1 MGFDFPSFGDYNGH
15 VKNPVRREWMGI
27 RDQLT
32 SDLKEAMRQKDDVRK
47 RTIRSVIAAIKKE
60 ETNLDSSGERITL
73 SDKDILGVV
82 AKQAKQRRESIS
94 EYARA
99 GRDDLV
105 AEEQAELAVLEIYL
119 PQQMSHEEIEVE
131 VRKVV
136 DEVGATGPQDMGK
149 VMKPLMSRLKGRA
162 DGKVINQIVRSIL
175 VE

>member
-1 MGFDFPSFGDYNGH
+1 
-15 VKNPVRREWMGI
+15 MGI
-27 RDQLT
+27 REQLT
-32 SDLKEAMRQKDDVRK
+32 ADLKEAMLQKDDVRK

-60 ETNLDSSGERITL
+60 ETNLDASGKRISL
-73 SDKDILGVV
+73 DGEDIVGVI
-82 AKQAKQRRESIS
+82 AQQAKKRRESIS

-99 GRDDLV
+99 GREDLV
-105 AEEQAELAVLEIYL
+105 AAEQAELDILEGYL
-119 PQQMSHEEIEVE
+119 PQQLSREEIEVE

-149 VMKPLMSRLKGRA
+149 VMKPLMDRLKGRA

>member
-1 MGFDFPSFGDYNGH
+1 
-15 VKNPVRREWMGI
+15 MGI
-27 RDQLT
+27 REQLT
-32 SDLKEAMRQKDDVRK
+32 ADLKEAMLQKDEVRK

-60 ETNLDSSGERITL
+60 ETNLDASGKRISL
-73 SDKDILGVV
+73 DGEDIVGVI
-82 AKQAKQRRESIS
+82 AQQAKQRRESIS

-99 GRDDLV
+99 GREDLV
-105 AEEQAELAVLEIYL
+105 DAEQAELDILEGYL
-119 PQQMSHEEIEVE
+119 PQQLSREEIEVE

-149 VMKPLMSRLKGRA
+149 VMKPLMDRLKGRA

>member
-1 MGFDFPSFGDYNGH
+1 
-15 VKNPVRREWMGI
+15 MGI
-27 RDQLT
+27 REQLT
-32 SDLKEAMRQKDDVRK
+32 ADLKEAMLQKDDVRK

-60 ETNLDSSGERITL
+60 ETNLDASGKRISL
-73 SDKDILGVV
+73 DGEDIVGVI
-82 AKQAKQRRESIS
+82 AQQAKQRRESIS

-99 GRDDLV
+99 GREDLV
-105 AEEQAELAVLEIYL
+105 AAEQAELDILEGYL
-119 PQQMSHEEIEVE
+119 PQQLSREEIEVE

-149 VMKPLMSRLKGRA
+149 VMKPLMDRLKGRA